1 MDETAQFE
9 SIEETI
15 LPSLSLVLDG
25 LIEAAA
31 LARPGVDAAHYAVEL
46 KAIGEQLEV
55 LRRHVE
61 DAAAPEV
68 QDVRAA

>member
-1 MDETAQFE
+1 MDEAAQFE

-46 KAIGEQLEV
+46 KAIGEQLEA

-61 DAAAPEV
+61 EAAAPQV